1 MKKSLL
7 LCLSLVLVV
16 IMVGCNN
23 SKGGEDALT
32 VFDVNSS
39 KVLITYNNKT
49 TTLTDDKQKEF
60 VSLIKSIYKSTD
72 VKDDSTT
79 KYDMKIDFNNGN
91 VVEISTAL
99 FLVSIFV
106 WNKGI
111 SNYESAVHKWFLGNG
126 QPFPFSLVVLY
137 KYFIRNLCK

>member
-1 MKKSLL
+1 
-7 LCLSLVLVV
+7 
-16 IMVGCNN
+16 MVGCNN
-23 SKGGEDALT
+23 SKGGEDALN

-60 VSLIKSIYKSTD
+60 VSLIKSIYKGTD

-91 VVEISTAL
+91 VVEISTGKKNN
-99 FLVSIFV
+99 FNF
-106 WNKGI
+106 
-111 SNYESAVHKWFLGNG
+111 YC
-126 QPFPFSLVVLY
+126 
-137 KYFIRNLCK
+137 FILCFNLCVEQRY

>member
-39 KVLITYNNKT
+39 KVQITYNNKT
-49 TTLTDDKQKEF
+49 TTLTDNKQKEF
-60 VSLIKSIYKSTD
+60 VSLIKSIYKGTD

-91 VVEISTAL
+91 VGEISTDKKVFKFQNDVKKISDENL
-99 FLVSIFV
+99 NSLLEFV
-106 WNKGI
+106 K
-111 SNYESAVHKWFLGNG
+111 
-126 QPFPFSLVVLY
+126 
-137 KYFIRNLCK
+137 

>member
-23 SKGGEDALT
+23 SKGGEDALN

-39 KVLITYNNKT
+39 KVLITYNNNKA

-60 VSLIKSIYKSTD
+60 VSLIKSIYKGTD

-111 SNYESAVHKWFLGNG
+111 SNYESAG
-126 QPFPFSLVVLY
+126 S
-137 KYFIRNLCK
+137 

>member
-1 MKKSLL
+1 MVYKISEVLLMKKSLL
-7 LCLSLVLVV
+7 LCLSLVLVA

-23 SKGGEDALT
+23 SKGGEDALN

-49 TTLTDDKQKEF
+49 TTLSDDKQKEF
-60 VSLIKSIYKSTD
+60 VSLIKSIYKGTD
-72 VKDDSTT
+72 VKDDGTT

-111 SNYESAVHKWFLGNG
+111 SNYESAG
-126 QPFPFSLVVLY
+126 S
-137 KYFIRNLCK
+137 

>member
-39 KVLITYNNKT
+39 KVQITYNNKT
-49 TTLTDDKQKEF
+49 TTLTDNKQKEF
-60 VSLIKSIYKSTD
+60 VSLIKSIYKGTD

-91 VVEISTAL
+91 MGEVSTGKKVFKFQNDVKKISDENL
-99 FLVSIFV
+99 
-106 WNKGI
+106 NKLLE
-111 SNYESAVHKWFLGNG
+111 YVK
-126 QPFPFSLVVLY
+126 
-137 KYFIRNLCK
+137 

>member
-39 KVLITYNNKT
+39 KVQITYNNKT
-49 TTLTDDKQKEF
+49 TTLTDNKQKEF
-60 VSLIKSIYKSTD
+60 VSLIKSIYKGTD
-72 VKDDSTT
+72 VKDDSIT

-91 VVEISTAL
+91 VGEISTDKKVFKFQNDVKKISDENL
-99 FLVSIFV
+99 NKLLEFV
-106 WNKGI
+106 K
-111 SNYESAVHKWFLGNG
+111 
-126 QPFPFSLVVLY
+126 
-137 KYFIRNLCK
+137 

>member
-39 KVLITYNNKT
+39 KVQIAYNNKT
-49 TTLTDDKQKEF
+49 TTLSDDKQKEF
-60 VSLIKSIYKSTD
+60 VSLIKSIYNGTD
-72 VKDDSTT
+72 AKDDSNAQ
-79 KYDMKIDFNNGN
+79 YNMKIDFNNGN

-99 FLVSIFV
+99 FLISIFV

-111 SNYESAVHKWFLGNG
+111 KKLRLSRFING
-126 QPFPFSLVVLY
+126 F
-137 KYFIRNLCK
+137 

>member
-23 SKGGEDALT
+23 SKGGEDALN

-39 KVLITYNNKT
+39 KMLITYNNKT
-49 TTLTDDKQKEF
+49 TTLSDDKQKEF
-60 VSLIKSIYKSTD
+60 VSLIKSIYNGTD
-72 VKDDSTT
+72 AKDDSNAQ
-79 KYDMKIDFNNGN
+79 YNMKIDFNNGN

-99 FLVSIFV
+99 FLISIFV

-111 SNYESAVHKWFLGNG
+111 KKLRLSRFING
-126 QPFPFSLVVLY
+126 F
-137 KYFIRNLCK
+137 

>member
-39 KVLITYNNKT
+39 KVLITYNKKT
-49 TTLTDDKQKEF
+49 TTLSDNKQKEF
-60 VSLIKSIYKSTD
+60 VSLIKSIYKGTD

-91 VVEISTAL
+91 MGEVSTGKKVFKFQNDVKKISDENL
-99 FLVSIFV
+99 
-106 WNKGI
+106 NKLLE
-111 SNYESAVHKWFLGNG
+111 YVK
-126 QPFPFSLVVLY
+126 
-137 KYFIRNLCK
+137 

>member
-23 SKGGEDALT
+23 SKGGEDTLT

-39 KVLITYNNKT
+39 KVQITYNNKT
-49 TTLTDDKQKEF
+49 TTLSDDKQKEF
-60 VSLIKSIYKSTD
+60 VSLIKSIYKGTD

-91 VVEISTAL
+91 MGEVSTGKKVFKFQNDVKKISDENL
-99 FLVSIFV
+99 
-106 WNKGI
+106 N
-111 SNYESAVHKWFLGNG
+111 
-126 QPFPFSLVVLY
+126 SLLEY
-137 KYFIRNLCK
+137 IK

>member
-23 SKGGEDALT
+23 SKGGEDTLT

-49 TTLTDDKQKEF
+49 TTLTDNKQKEF
-60 VSLIKSIYKSTD
+60 VSLIKSIYKGTD

-91 VVEISTAL
+91 VGEISTDKKVFKFQNDVKKISDENL
-99 FLVSIFV
+99 NSLLEFV
-106 WNKGI
+106 K
-111 SNYESAVHKWFLGNG
+111 
-126 QPFPFSLVVLY
+126 
-137 KYFIRNLCK
+137 

>member
-49 TTLTDDKQKEF
+49 TTLSDDKQKEF
-60 VSLIKSIYKSTD
+60 VSLIKSIYKGTD
-72 VKDDSTT
+72 VNDDSTT

-91 VVEISTAL
+91 VGEISTGKKVFKFQNDVKKISDENL
-99 FLVSIFV
+99 NSLLEFV
-106 WNKGI
+106 K
-111 SNYESAVHKWFLGNG
+111 
-126 QPFPFSLVVLY
+126 
-137 KYFIRNLCK
+137 

>member
-7 LCLSLVLVV
+7 LCLSLLLVV

-39 KVLITYNNKT
+39 KVQIAYNNKT

-60 VSLIKSIYKSTD
+60 VSLIKSIYKGTD

-79 KYDMKIDFNNGN
+79 KYDMKIDFNIGN

-111 SNYESAVHKWFLGNG
+111 SNYESAG
-126 QPFPFSLVVLY
+126 S
-137 KYFIRNLCK
+137 

>member
-49 TTLTDDKQKEF
+49 TTLSDDKQKEF
-60 VSLIKSIYKSTD
+60 VSLIKSIYKGTD

-111 SNYESAVHKWFLGNG
+111 SNYESAD
-126 QPFPFSLVVLY
+126 S
-137 KYFIRNLCK
+137 

>member
-39 KVLITYNNKT
+39 KVQITYNNKT
-49 TTLTDDKQKEF
+49 TTLSDDKQKEF
-60 VSLIKSIYKSTD
+60 VSLIKSIYKGTY

-91 VVEISTAL
+91 VGEVSTGKKVFKFQNDVKKISDENL
-99 FLVSIFV
+99 
-106 WNKGI
+106 NKLLE
-111 SNYESAVHKWFLGNG
+111 YVK
-126 QPFPFSLVVLY
+126 
-137 KYFIRNLCK
+137 

>member
-49 TTLTDDKQKEF
+49 TTLTDNKQKEF
-60 VSLIKSIYKSTD
+60 VSLIKSIYKGTD

-91 VVEISTAL
+91 MGEISTGKKVFKFQNDVKKISDENL
-99 FLVSIFV
+99 NKLLEFV
-106 WNKGI
+106 K
-111 SNYESAVHKWFLGNG
+111 
-126 QPFPFSLVVLY
+126 
-137 KYFIRNLCK
+137 

>member
-49 TTLTDDKQKEF
+49 TTLSDNKQKEF
-60 VSLIKSIYKSTD
+60 VSLIKSIYKGTD

-91 VVEISTAL
+91 MGEVSTGKKVFKFQNDVKKISDENL
-99 FLVSIFV
+99 
-106 WNKGI
+106 NKLLE
-111 SNYESAVHKWFLGNG
+111 YVK
-126 QPFPFSLVVLY
+126 
-137 KYFIRNLCK
+137 

>member
-1 MKKSLL
+1 MKKSLLL

-39 KVLITYNNKT
+39 KVQIAYNNKT
-49 TTLTDDKQKEF
+49 TTLSDDKQKEF
-60 VSLIKSIYKSTD
+60 VSLVKSIYNGTD
-72 VKDDSTT
+72 AKDDSNAQ
-79 KYDMKIDFNNGN
+79 YNMKIDFNNGN

-99 FLVSIFV
+99 FLISIFV

-111 SNYESAVHKWFLGNG
+111 KKLRLSRFING
-126 QPFPFSLVVLY
+126 F
-137 KYFIRNLCK
+137 

>member
-60 VSLIKSIYKSTD
+60 VSLIKSIYKGTD

-91 VVEISTAL
+91 VGEISTDKKVFKFQNDVKKISDENL
-99 FLVSIFV
+99 
-106 WNKGI
+106 NKLLE
-111 SNYESAVHKWFLGNG
+111 YVK
-126 QPFPFSLVVLY
+126 
-137 KYFIRNLCK
+137 

>member
-49 TTLTDDKQKEF
+49 TTLTDNKQKEF
-60 VSLIKSIYKSTD
+60 VSLIKSIYKGTD

-91 VVEISTAL
+91 VGEISTGKKVFKFQNDVKKISDENL
-99 FLVSIFV
+99 NSLLEFV
-106 WNKGI
+106 K
-111 SNYESAVHKWFLGNG
+111 
-126 QPFPFSLVVLY
+126 
-137 KYFIRNLCK
+137 

>member
-39 KVLITYNNKT
+39 KVQITYNNKT
-49 TTLTDDKQKEF
+49 TTLTDNKQKEF
-60 VSLIKSIYKSTD
+60 VSLIKSIYKGTD

-91 VVEISTAL
+91 MGEVSTDKKVFKFQNDVKKISDENL
-99 FLVSIFV
+99 NSLLEFV
-106 WNKGI
+106 K
-111 SNYESAVHKWFLGNG
+111 
-126 QPFPFSLVVLY
+126 
-137 KYFIRNLCK
+137 

>member
-39 KVLITYNNKT
+39 KVQITYNNKT
-49 TTLTDDKQKEF
+49 TTLSDDKQKEF
-60 VSLIKSIYKSTD
+60 VSLIKIIYKGTD

-91 VVEISTAL
+91 VGEISTDKKV
-99 FLVSIFV
+99 FKFQNDV
-106 WNKGI
+106 KKI
-111 SNYESAVHKWFLGNG
+111 SDENLN
-126 QPFPFSLVVLY
+126 SLLEYV
-137 KYFIRNLCK
+137 K

>member
-23 SKGGEDALT
+23 SKGGEDTLT

-49 TTLTDDKQKEF
+49 TTLSDDKQKEF
-60 VSLIKSIYKSTD
+60 VSLIKSIYKGTD

-91 VVEISTAL
+91 VGEVSTGKKVFKFQNDVKKISDENL
-99 FLVSIFV
+99 NSLLEFV
-106 WNKGI
+106 K
-111 SNYESAVHKWFLGNG
+111 
-126 QPFPFSLVVLY
+126 
-137 KYFIRNLCK
+137 